1 MPCCNHSPSASAVRG
16 STSVTIATET
26 SATTRGFEPDH
37 PLAEDFRRKSFTIS
51 TRFTQQQACAPDFLD
66 RYAQACKKAAPLMRF
81 VSDAVG
87 VEW

>member
-1 MPCCNHSPSASAVRG
+1 MKRASRSIDDG
-16 STSVTIATET
+16 SDSLKRVPR
-26 SATTRGFEPDH
+26 SFEPDH
-37 PLAEDFRRKSFTIS
+37 PLAEDLRRKSFTIS

-66 RYAQACKKAAPLMRF
+66 RYAQACKQATPLMRF